1 MGIEIGAQLDALWRS
16 LFLGAAFALLYDGL
30 RALRLRRR
38 PRRALTDLL
47 DALYCLFLAA
57 ALLAFTLRI
66 GQGELRLYMLA
77 FIALG
82 AYLSFALLSPLLRPL
97 WDFWADCLFAFA
109 RLLRAPLL
117 LVKKYYGKLHKF
129 AKKLFLFSRRTL
141 IIEITNGRRGVPAAP
156 RNEGEVCSMAEE
168 KTARK
173 KQGGGTLPKLL
184 LLALLLLIGAHLL
197 NLRQEIS
204 RAEAEK
210 QTLSAQLEQQQRE
223 NDSLSSALEK
233 ADDPEYLQELAREQ
247 LDMVSPGEKV
257 FYDVS
262 N

>member
-1 MGIEIGAQLDALWRS
+1 
-16 LFLGAAFALLYDGL
+16 
-30 RALRLRRR
+30 
-38 PRRALTDLL
+38 
-47 DALYCLFLAA
+47 
-57 ALLAFTLRI
+57 
-66 GQGELRLYMLA
+66 
-77 FIALG
+77 
-82 AYLSFALLSPLLRPL
+82 
-97 WDFWADCLFAFA
+97 
-109 RLLRAPLL
+109 
-117 LVKKYYGKLHKF
+117 
-129 AKKLFLFSRRTL
+129 
-141 IIEITNGRRGVPAAP
+141 
-156 RNEGEVCSMAEE
+156 MAEE

-210 QTLSAQLEQQQRE
+210 QTLSAQLEQQ

-233 ADDPEYLQELAREQ
+233 ADDPEYLQELAHEQ